1 MMTADIH
8 TACAWTPPSAEL
20 EFHDGLWQPRSIAKV
35 SYPEHGNDVCLQVED
50 TSYWFAHRN
59 ECIESILQRF
69 PPGGTFYDIGG
80 GNGFVA
86 LGLQKAGIDVAMLE
100 PGSGAC
106 NARGRG
112 LNKVIWSTLEDA
124 GFQHGTLPAAGAFD
138 VVEHIEDDISFVK
151 TIRRTLK
158 PGGRFY
164 CTVPASG
171 FLWSG
176 EDTLAGHFRRY
187 NRATLA
193 YVMGAAGFEVEF
205 ISSFFSW
212 LTVPV
217 FFLRALPWRLA
228 EGGRRKKGDNV
239 SAARADHTLPAI
251 LAEPVR
257 WVHSWE
263 ISRIRR
269 KRTIPFGTSLL
280 CVARAIP
287 S

>member
-1 MMTADIH
+1 
-8 TACAWTPPSAEL
+8 L
-20 EFHDGLWQPRSIAKV
+20 
-35 SYPEHGNDVCLQVED
+35 
-50 TSYWFAHRN
+50 
-59 ECIESILQRF
+59 
-69 PPGGTFYDIGG
+69 YDIGG

-86 LGLQKAGIDVAMLE
+86 LGMQKAGFDVVLVE
-100 PGSGAC
+100 PGTGAM
-106 NARGRG
+106 NAAKRG
-112 LNKVIWSTLEDA
+112 LQRVIWATLNDA
-124 GFQHGTLPAAGAFD
+124 GLHDGAVPAAAVFD

-176 EDTLAGHFRRY
+176 EDSQAGHFRRY

-193 YVMGAAGFEVEF
+193 DVMGAAGFEVEF

-217 FFLRALPWRLA
+217 FFLRALPWRLS
-228 EGGRRKKGDNV
+228 EGRRKGGNV
-239 SAARADHTLPAI
+239 SAVRADHTLPAF

>member
-1 MMTADIH
+1 MT
-8 TACAWTPPSAEL
+8 TWVPPSEL
-20 EFHDGLWQPRSIAKV
+20 LFQCEGIWRPRSVSKV
-35 SYPEHGNDVCLQVED
+35 SYPDDGNEACYQVEED
-50 TSYWFAHRN
+50 SYWFHHRN
-59 ECIESILQRF
+59 ACILEALQKF
-69 PPGGTFYDIGG
+69 PPTGTLYDIGG

-86 LGLQKAGIDVAMLE
+86 LGMQKAGFDVVLVE
-100 PGSGAC
+100 PGSGAM
-106 NARGRG
+106 NAAKRG
-112 LNKVIWSTLEDA
+112 LQRVIWATLDDA
-124 GFQHGTLPAAGAFD
+124 GLHDGAVPAAAAFD

-176 EDTLAGHFRRY
+176 EDTRAGHFRRY

-193 YVMGAAGFEVEF
+193 DVMGAAGFEVEF

-228 EGGRRKKGDNV
+228 EGGRGKG
-239 SAARADHTLPAI
+239 
-251 LAEPVR
+251 E
-257 WVHSWE
+257 E
-263 ISRIRR
+263 
-269 KRTIPFGTSLL
+269 GG
-280 CVARAIP
+280 
-287 S
+287 